1 MFYRSVMAKYANIRA
16 FETPNEGAGAG
27 GTGTEAGA
35 GNEAAAAAAADEKNL
50 KDAQEAAAAAAAAA
64 AESDDPK
71 LKAAAA
77 EKAEL
82 LREVMD
88 KKAKLKAAQEAEL
101 AAKKAL
107 EAYEGV
113 DPAKVK
119 ELLRKEMDAERAAAE
134 AKGDFERVK
143 TMMVDEHKKELK
155 KIQDELEAER
165 NNRKGDQNLIDELT
179 IGNSFGNSDFIRD
192 NLTISPA
199 KARRLYGDHFERQGG
214 VVVAYDKPAGEAN
227 RTMLVNANGDPLSF
241 DEALGRIVDADPD
254 KKGVLKSRA
263 KPGAGSSTDIDKS
276 KTEKPVLTGKAAIV
290 AAVKDL

>member
-16 FETPNEGAGAG
+16 FEKPNEGASG
-27 GTGTEAGA
+27 GEAGEEDKT
-35 GNEAAAAAAADEKNL
+35 GDEAAADEKL
-50 KDAQEAAAAAAAAA
+50 KSAQEAANAAAAAAAA
-64 AESDDPK
+64 SDDPA

-88 KKAKLKAAQEAEL
+88 KKAKLKAAQEAEA

-107 EAYEGV
+107 EAYEGI

-119 ELLRKEMDAERAAAE
+119 ELMRKEAEAERLAAE
-134 AKGDFERVK
+134 AKGDFDRVK
-143 TMMVDEHKKELK
+143 AMMVEEHQKELK

-165 NNRKGDQNLIDELT
+165 ANRKSDMSLIDELT
-179 IGNSFGNSDFIRD
+179 IGNSFGNSDFIRES
-192 NLTISPA
+192 LTISA
-199 KARRLYGDHFERQGG
+199 SKARRLYGDHFERQGG

-227 RTMLVNANGDPLSF
+227 RTMLVNASGNPLSF

-254 KKGVLKSRA
+254 KKGVLKSKA
-263 KPGAGSSTDIDKS
+263 KPGAGSATDIDKS
-276 KTEKPVLTGKAAIV
+276 KKEKPVFNGKAAII

>member
-1 MFYRSVMAKYANIRA
+1 MFYRSIMAKYASIRA
-16 FETPNEGAGAG
+16 FDTPNEGAAG
-27 GTGTEAGA
+27 GASATEAKTGDD
-35 GNEAAAAAAADEKNL
+35 AAAAAAADEKKL
-50 KDAQEAAAAAAAAA
+50 KDAQDAAAAAADAAA
-64 AESDDPK
+64 QSDDPK

-77 EKAEL
+77 EKADL

-88 KKAKLKAAQEAEL
+88 KKTKLKAAQDDAA

-107 EAYEGV
+107 EAYEGI
-113 DPAKVK
+113 DPAKVRELMRK
-119 ELLRKEMDAERAAAE
+119 ELDAERAAAE
-134 AKGDFERVK
+134 AKGDFDRVK
-143 TMMVDEHKKELK
+143 AMMAEEHQKELA
-155 KIQDELEAER
+155 KIKDELEAER
-165 NNRKGDQNLIDELT
+165 TNRKGDQSLIDELT

-227 RTMLVNANGDPLSF
+227 RTLLVNAKGDPLSF
-241 DEALGRIVDADPD
+241 DEALGRVVDADPD
-254 KKGVLKSRA
+254 KKGVLKSKA

-276 KTEKPVLTGKAAIV
+276 KNDKHALSGKAAIV